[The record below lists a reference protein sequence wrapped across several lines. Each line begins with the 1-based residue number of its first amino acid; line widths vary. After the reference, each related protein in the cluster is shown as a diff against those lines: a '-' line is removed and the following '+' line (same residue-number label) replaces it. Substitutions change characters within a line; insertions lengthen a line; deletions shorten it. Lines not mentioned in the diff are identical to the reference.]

1 MKKLLSAVVMATAF
15 GATSASAAGFALD
28 TMSARATGQGSAMT
42 AGVDDS
48 SAVYYNPAGLVQTK
62 GLSLMAGA
70 HIIIPGVSFT
80 PADGSGKVSV
90 APNPATPPHLFA
102 ALKLSDDVAFG
113 LGVYT
118 PFGNT
123 AQWPEGWVGEQLIT
137 RSSLQTFYFSPSF
150 AFRIADRFRAGLGM
164 DFVRATVAQSRTLN
178 FVDTQGS
185 LSFGGA
191 TWGTG
196 ANAGIQVDIIKE
208 MLTAGV
214 AYRSSVLLPF
224 EGAVDFRDVPPELQG
239 TLVDQN
245 LTADFTLPSQWQL
258 GLSYKPMEKLRLGF
272 DAWYVDWSSFKS
284 LRVEFEDPALTSDD
298 PKRWQGVWSFR
309 VGGEYAVNDRLSVR
323 AGFKYD
329 PTPSPQD
336 TLAPN
341 LPDANRVT
349 INVGGGYAFG
359 ALIVDLAYQLT
370 LLNSYESTYAPLPGT
385 YGGTA
390 HVIGVTVG
398 YGFDVL

>member
-1 MKKLLSAVVMATAF
+1 MKKLLSAVVTA
-15 GATSASAAGFALD
+15 AALTSGSAMAAGFALD

-42 AGVDDS
+42 AGVDDA
-48 SAVYYNPAGLVQTK
+48 SAIYYNPAGLVQTK
-62 GLSLMAGA
+62 GLSAMAGL

-80 PADGSGKVSV
+80 PEGGEKVTVGST
-90 APNPATPPHLFA
+90 PATPPHVFLG
-102 ALKLSDDVAFG
+102 LKLAEDVAFG
-113 LGVYT
+113 FGFYT

-137 RSSLQTFYFSPSF
+137 RSQLQTFYFSPSF
-150 AFRIADRFRAGLGM
+150 SFRLADRVRVGLGM
-164 DFVRATVAQSRTLN
+164 DFVRGVVAQQRVLN
-178 FVDTQGS
+178 FGDTQGS
-185 LSFGGA
+185 LSLGGA

-196 ANAGIQVDIIKE
+196 ANAGVQLDVIKD
-208 MLTAGV
+208 MLTVGG
-214 AYRSSVLLPF
+214 AYRGSVTLPF
-224 EGAVDFRDVPPELQG
+224 EGAVDFQGAPPGFEG

-272 DAWYVDWSSFKS
+272 DAWYVDWSSFQS
-284 LRVEFEDPALTSDD
+284 LRVEFENPRLTSDD
-298 PKRWQGVWSFR
+298 PKRWQGVWSYR
-309 VGGEYAVNDRLSVR
+309 LGGEYSVDDKIKVR

-329 PTPSPQD
+329 PTPSPPE

-349 INVGGGYAFG
+349 INVGGGYKMG
-359 ALIVDLAYQLT
+359 ALTIDAAYQLT
-370 LLNSYESTYAPLPGT
+370 MLNDYQSTYAPLPGT

-390 HVIGVTVG
+390 HVIGLTVG
-398 YGFDVL
+398 YQLDSIM